1 MEQVMDTDDN
11 YVHVYL
17 SDQLEKAA
25 GNQSLHAKRLFEYN
39 MAKEAG
45 DKALKELAIQWYT
58 ENSEQETPQN
68 TQQSYEQNMS
78 QNSEQNTKDIKWGK
92 IGFWI
97 GIIFLIG
104 LFAKIFL

>member
-1 MEQVMDTDDN
+1 MSNDDN

-17 SDQLEKAA
+17 NDQLEKATIDK
-25 GNQSLHAKRLFEYN
+25 SLHAKRLFEYN

-45 DKALKELAIQWYT
+45 DKALKELAMQWYT
-58 ENSEQETPQN
+58 ENSEQETSQN
-68 TQQSYEQNMS
+68 TQQTQQVYEQNVH
-78 QNSEQNTKDIKWGK
+78 QTGEQDTKNNKWVK

-97 GIIFLIG
+97 TILFFIG

>member
-1 MEQVMDTDDN
+1 MGNDDN

-17 SDQLEKAA
+17 NDQLEKATTDK
-25 GNQSLHAKRLFEYN
+25 SLHAKRLFEYN

-45 DKALKELAIQWYT
+45 DNALKELAMKWYT
-58 ENSEQETPQN
+58 ENSEQET
-68 TQQSYEQNMS
+68 S
-78 QNSEQNTKDIKWGK
+78 QNSQQVYEQINPQTGEQEVKNNKWGK

-97 GIIFLIG
+97 TILFLIG